1 MSDIPKRRKERKYNL
16 SNVSKIQDIPP
27 QSEFILHESLN
38 YPQTDKQQY
47 DEKAGLQHEMEVRY
61 RLGHSP
67 ESPDEHRHLGT
78 STLPHITEH
87 HLDHSKMS
95 KSSSPTTQGMDTPA
109 FKTIERD
116 LGRTKDMNLGICS
129 TIQEVE
135 RENTEGDSARKIPG
149 GIQKAC
155 VDTPNGTPMISIN
168 KAEVDH
174 SLNNQEERLQR
185 MRQNLEQTFGNNP
198 NQLKHSFASISEHLP
213 QDNKALNPSN
223 IKLSNTFS
231 FQDSPPNNAF
241 IRHSQNEPIDND
253 TKGLSQL
260 VQQATFGTPADTELL
275 QSFRSAHSRDTSENA
290 RISKSAIDEQPQQS
304 SFSQMRSLEKMS
316 ESNPTKANDQV
327 KLDESPMRHAVSEQE
342 FNTNHHTLRI
352 PTQSSSPRS
361 PDMDQHIEGEEKPK
375 PTSVNYQVSFQTSP
389 NLNSVGRF
397 NKVPSQAVIDM
408 KVVNDTPVQKTDS
421 AEDRTF
427 IKQDT
432 GNSPAHT
439 TKSMTHPV
447 LHTHASL
454 PGRTPVSPEDKS
466 PSIAPSEREISRR
479 ESKSVRGGAENRT
492 GGNIERM
499 KKMLD
504 NSLRSGAVSKRSG
517 SFIDLD
523 DAKSAKSYINE
534 DKMKR
539 RIKEQF
545 PTNDAFL
552 ENASG
557 RSDDLNDQ
565 QANYT
570 QKVKNNQIMDEKL
583 LKDRIARGEG
593 HSNIHHHHQQYQG
606 EPGATLRTEH
616 GKTEAMPEKPLFSNI
631 YPRLAV
637 VMVFMLFVEI
647 TRKMLGY

>member
-38 YPQTDKQQY
+38 YAQADKQKY
-47 DEKAGLQHEMEVRY
+47 DEQAGLQHENEVRH

-67 ESPDEHRHLGT
+67 ESPDEHRHLGK
-78 STLPHITEH
+78 STLTHSTEH
-87 HLDHSKMS
+87 HLDHFKMS
-95 KSSSPTTQGMDTPA
+95 KSSSPTTQGMNTPA
-109 FKTIERD
+109 FNPAERD

-135 RENTEGDSARKIPG
+135 RENNEGDSARKFPG

-155 VDTPNGTPMISIN
+155 VDTPNGTPIITIN

-174 SLNNQEERLQR
+174 SLNNQEERLQK

-198 NQLKHSFASISEHLP
+198 NQLKNSFASISERLP
-213 QDNKALNPSN
+213 EENKELNGSN
-223 IKLSNTFS
+223 IKLSNAFS
-231 FQDSPPNNAF
+231 FQDSPPSNAL
-241 IRHSQNEPIDND
+241 IRPSQNQLIDNN

-275 QSFRSAHSRDTSENA
+275 QSFRSVHSRETSENSK
-290 RISKSAIDEQPQQS
+290 ISKVAIDEQPQQS
-304 SFSQMRSLEKMS
+304 SFSQMRSLEKII
-316 ESNPTKANDQV
+316 ESNSTNANDQIM
-327 KLDESPMRHAVSEQE
+327 LDESPMRHAVSEQE
-342 FNTNHHTLRI
+342 LNTNHQTLRI

-361 PDMDQHIEGEEKPK
+361 PSMEQHNESEDKSKPA
-375 PTSVNYQVSFQTSP
+375 SVNYQVSFQTSP
-389 NLNSVGRF
+389 NLNSVGIF
-397 NKVPSQAVIDM
+397 NKVIPQTMIDL
-408 KVVNDTPVQKTDS
+408 KVNNETPLNKTDS
-421 AEDRTF
+421 GEDRTF
-427 IKQDT
+427 IKQDN

-466 PSIAPSEREISRR
+466 PSIAPSEREISKK

-545 PTNDAFL
+545 PTNDEFL

-570 QKVKNNQIMDEKL
+570 QKVKNNQIMDDKL
-583 LKDRIARGEG
+583 LRDRIARGEG

-616 GKTEAMPEKPLFSNI
+616 DKAAVVVEKPLFSNI

-637 VMVFMLFVEI
+637 VMVLMLFVEI